1 MMALC
6 FLHSQQ
12 SRLKSLQ
19 SSRPEKHVYTLEF
32 VVVTHDVN
40 VIHLHLS
47 NKEIESYSLTE
58 NNGNEDLQEFK
69 FYCPIVLELL
79 L

>member
-6 FLHSQQ
+6 FLLSQQ
-12 SRLKSLQ
+12 SRLK

-32 VVVTHDVN
+32 VVVTHEVN

-47 NKEIESYSLTE
+47 NKEIEIYSLTE
-58 NNGNEDLQEFK
+58 NNCNENLQEFK